1 MGRVGIFDATN
12 TTKDRRQ
19 WIVDELL
26 TEKHVESRSHIIFVE
41 SICTDEHIIDVRCS
55 YTLYIET
62 T

>member
-55 YTLYIET
+55 
-62 T
+62 